1 MLKYSE
7 ESIQL
12 HTIKKWNGNRMTK
25 DEVVDMMLFSI
36 NTDNRALCK
45 QSGMSEE
52 DIETQVAQ
60 SQQSLMLIV
69 GNMYDMLKEAEVI
82 S

>member
-7 ESIQL
+7 ENIQL

-52 DIETQVAQ
+52 DTESQIAQ

-69 GNMYDMLKEAEVI
+69 GNMYDMLKEAKVI

>member
-52 DIETQVAQ
+52 DTESQIAQ

>member
-1 MLKYSE
+1 MLKYSQ

-52 DIETQVAQ
+52 DTEKQVAQ

>member
-12 HTIKKWNGNRMTK
+12 HTIKKWNGNKMTK

-52 DIETQVAQ
+52 DTETQIAQ